1 MEETENILF
10 EEFEKQVKVYISQS
24 SDILADEMLGGMA
37 LMGFV
42 GNLKQHWHK
51 APQEA
56 LDQLGISKLQHDL
69 MLDRIVQRIMDKY
82 MKFG

>member
-1 MEETENILF
+1 MEETENMLF
-10 EEFEKQVKVYISQS
+10 EEFEKHVKVYISQS
-24 SDILADEMLGGMA
+24 SDILADEMLGGIA
-37 LMGFV
+37 LMGFI
-42 GNLKQHWHK
+42 GNLKQHWLK

>member
-1 MEETENILF
+1 MEETENLLF

-42 GNLKQHWHK
+42 GNLKQHWLK